1 MISDIV
7 KSYFQKKSFVS
18 FLYVIVSI
26 YVFLVW
32 ILSANTLYT
41 SFNGDPDSKLSD
53 LIKGTAHKPYVNRM
67 LVPFLTRTLH
77 STISESSWESFE
89 KSLLTIP
96 IIEKET
102 ERLGWEQEFLSEY
115 IIALFFVLTAL
126 IIFPFVVRG
135 LWNYFYE
142 TDIHISNTIPIIVLL
157 ILPTLFW
164 TGPHYIYDFPAL
176 LLFTLGLFLLL
187 KQRWIYFYI
196 IFILGCFNKETM
208 VFLTPLYFILFR
220 EKDSKSK
227 VITNLVSQVVIFVII
242 RLMLLNVFK
251 ENPGE
256 ILSTHLNVNIRII
269 LKDYSWGFLFV
280 FSGTIGL
287 IFYDWKN
294 KPEQLRQCFMIVI
307 QLLIIVFFLGII
319 TELRAVYEIIP
330 IILFLMFHTVL
341 FTILKLPYRIK
352 YLNN

>member
-164 TGPHYIYDFPAL
+164 TGP
-176 LLFTLGLFLLL
+176 GL
-187 KQRWIYFYI
+187 
-196 IFILGCFNKETM
+196 
-208 VFLTPLYFILFR
+208 
-220 EKDSKSK
+220 S
-227 VITNLVSQVVIFVII
+227 
-242 RLMLLNVFK
+242 
-251 ENPGE
+251 
-256 ILSTHLNVNIRII
+256 
-269 LKDYSWGFLFV
+269 
-280 FSGTIGL
+280 
-287 IFYDWKN
+287 
-294 KPEQLRQCFMIVI
+294 
-307 QLLIIVFFLGII
+307 
-319 TELRAVYEIIP
+319 RAVAG
-330 IILFLMFHTVL
+330 H
-341 FTILKLPYRIK
+341 R
-352 YLNN
+352 